1 MFSTLTARS
10 RRVSCS
16 YPIVVLLIGFG
27 AAFFAQFEQTN
38 ASSEQVIAHV
48 GSQDVT
54 LSELENEFR
63 SENIPIDQQQNR
75 DVVKRVVNKIVLRKY
90 LMQEAI
96 AAKLDRDPDILL
108 NILRSREEVLSTAI
122 IQRHVLKDLAALSV
136 DQYISASP
144 LKFAT
149 RKKIFKIDQISV
161 PLNEATQSVVEAA
174 KRAKTLEEVEQEF
187 RKATVPHGRSEG
199 LLKPSDLP
207 EEIVERIESNK
218 EELFFISSGANAV
231 FFKVVGE
238 ENVPLSPEQTMALA
252 RQYLKRQ
259 LFEDEIR
266 RATLAA
272 QEQATFEGD
281 YATIMDKSE
290 PRKKPD
296 APKETTLAD
305 IWRDDMVHII
315 VAFAFGF
322 AFGYGVRALLSW
334 QRRRVMVRKRYVS

>member
-1 MFSTLTARS
+1 
-10 RRVSCS
+10 
-16 YPIVVLLIGFG
+16 
-27 AAFFAQFEQTN
+27 
-38 ASSEQVIAHV
+38 
-48 GSQDVT
+48 
-54 LSELENEFR
+54 
-63 SENIPIDQQQNR
+63 
-75 DVVKRVVNKIVLRKY
+75 
-90 LMQEAI
+90 MQEAI

-108 NILRSREEVLSTAI
+108 NVLRSREEVLSTAI
-122 IQRHVLKDLAALSV
+122 IQRHVLKELAALSI
-136 DQYISASP
+136 DQYIGANP

-161 PLNEATQSVVEAA
+161 SLNEATQSVVEAA
-174 KRAKTLEEVEQEF
+174 KRVKTLEEIEQ
-187 RKATVPHGRSEG
+187 KLNQAAVMHGRSEG
-199 LLKPSDLP
+199 VFNRSDLP
-207 EEIVERIESNK
+207 EEIVKRIETNK

-281 YATIMDKSE
+281 YATIMGKSE
-290 PRKKPD
+290 PPKKPD
-296 APKETTLAD
+296 APKETTLSD

-322 AFGYGVRALLSW
+322 AFGYGVRAFLSW
-334 QRRRVMVRKRYVS
+334 QRRRVMGRKRCTS